1 MKISPRVVKE
11 ILNDTPSL
19 IVIKHEDKLIGIYQ
33 LDQEINGYVAGR
45 IWNY

>member
-1 MKISPRVVKE
+1 MIPNKYIYR
-11 ILNDTPSL
+11 IHITTYLD
-19 IVIKHEDKLIGIYQ
+19 KHEDKLIGIYQ